1 MRAFAFRH
9 LQTHGIFL
17 LHQTH
22 TFSPLLSHPPPFR
35 PMHCASD
42 VDIKGVLSALA
53 QSASRGWGVKLDAIM
68 AVDIEY
74 SAGVHPEVQTSPVS
88 GK

>member
-1 MRAFAFRH
+1 
-9 LQTHGIFL
+9 
-17 LHQTH
+17 
-22 TFSPLLSHPPPFR
+22 
-35 PMHCASD
+35 MHCASD